1 MAWGLQ
7 VCDLFGILMRKAILL
22 VEACPCTSSTGCPGC
37 VQHTTCNQYN
47 AVLNKAAAVVVLKAT
62 IEAQDAFRQQMALRI
77 SKTAESV
84 EEGVDI
90 EAELVKS
97 IGARLGG

>member
-1 MAWGLQ
+1 M
-7 VCDLFGILMRKAILL
+7 CDLFGVLMRKAILL

-47 AVLNKAAAVVVLKAT
+47 AVLNKAAAIVVLQAT
-62 IEAQDAFRQQMALRI
+62 LEAQEKFREQMALRL
-77 SKTAESV
+77 TQAEANLP
-84 EEGVDI
+84 EGADL

-97 IGARLGG
+97 IGARMGG

>member
-1 MAWGLQ
+1 MQ
-7 VCDLFGILMRKAILL
+7 VCDIFGVLMRKAILL

-47 AVLNKAAAVVVLKAT
+47 AVLNKAAAVVVLQAT
-62 IEAQDAFRQQMALRI
+62 LEAQEKFREQIAFRLTQAEAALP
-77 SKTAESV
+77 
-84 EEGVDI
+84 EGADL

>member
-1 MAWGLQ
+1 MLQ
-7 VCDLFGILMRKAILL
+7 VCDLFGVLMRKAILL
-22 VEACPCTSSTGCPGC
+22 VEACPCTSPTGCPGC

-47 AVLNKAAAVVVLKAT
+47 AVLDKAAAVVVLQAT
-62 IEAQDAFRQQMALRI
+62 LEAQENFRKQMALRM
-77 SKTAESV
+77 SQTEASLPD
-84 EEGVDI
+84 GADI